1 MALLTVRPTR
11 LDQDVAS
18 TVVAHTNW
26 PVESVAK
33 TLTWGADEHVLI
45 VAAAVGWL
53 LTRGSQENTRRLGTH
68 FLACS
73 LCTALLPH
81 ILKTLVDQK
90 RPDRL
95 TVEGH
100 LHGVPFSGQPNDAF
114 PSGHALHMGALAS
127 AATLL
132 PSRWRNA
139 AWSASLILVGT
150 RVILLAHW
158 LTDVVAGLAFGA
170 ALERGLRYVTRPQP
184 CRNATANERG
194 SAMHRVAKKGRADR
208 T

>member
-11 LDQDVAS
+11 LDQDVAG
-18 TVVAHTNW
+18 TVAAHTNW
-26 PVESVAK
+26 PIENAAQA
-33 TLTWGADEHVLI
+33 LTWGADEHVLI
-45 VAAAVGWL
+45 AAAAVGWL
-53 LTRGSQENTRRLGTH
+53 LTRGSKENTRRLGTH
-68 FLACS
+68 LLVCS

-81 ILKTLVDQK
+81 LLKSRVDQK

-100 LHGVPFSGQPNDAF
+100 LHGVPISGRPNDAF

-127 AATLL
+127 AAPLL
-132 PSRWRNA
+132 PPRWRNA
-139 AWSASLILVGT
+139 AWSASAILVGT

-170 ALERGLRYVTRPQP
+170 ALERGLRHLTLPQP
-184 CRNATANERG
+184 VLQRDD
-194 SAMHRVAKKGRADR
+194 K
-208 T
+208 